1 MKLQLVPAGAGWRW
15 VKLGIN
21 AFMRQPIALS
31 GLFFVFMALMSVL
44 TLLPFIGSVL
54 ALALL
59 PAATLGL
66 MAASR
71 EAEAGR
77 FPMPTVLV
85 TAFRAGQQR
94 VRSMLVLGAW
104 YAAGFLLVMGA
115 STLADGGDFARLYL
129 VGGKIT
135 PELLQRG
142 DFQAAAW
149 LAMLLYLPL
158 SLLFWH
164 APGLVHW
171 HGISPAKSLF
181 FSGVACLRNWKAF
194 LVYGLAWTGLF
205 TGAIVAL
212 TSVAAV
218 TGSVEVVQTGW
229 LPLGLM
235 LLSMLF
241 ASIYFSFRDCF
252 IESDSPP
259 PATPAT

>member
-1 MKLQLVPAGAGWRW
+1 MKLNIVPASAGWLW
-15 VKLGIN
+15 VKLGIR
-21 AFMRQPIALS
+21 AFTRQPIALS
-31 GLFFVFMALMSVL
+31 GLFFVFMAVMSVL
-44 TLLPFIGSVL
+44 TLLPVVGSVL

-85 TAFRAGQQR
+85 TAFRAGRQR
-94 VRSMLVLGAW
+94 LRAMLVLGVL
-104 YAAGFLLVMGA
+104 YAAGFLLVMGV

-135 PELLQRG
+135 PELLQRD
-142 DFQAAAW
+142 DFQLAAW
-149 LAMLLYLPL
+149 MAMLLYLPL
-158 SLLFWH
+158 SMVFWH

-171 HGISPAKSLF
+171 HGTSPVKSLF
-181 FSGVACLRNWKAF
+181 FSAVACLRNVKAF

-212 TSVAAV
+212 TSVAAI

-252 IESDSPP
+252 IESDTERP
-259 PATPAT
+259 